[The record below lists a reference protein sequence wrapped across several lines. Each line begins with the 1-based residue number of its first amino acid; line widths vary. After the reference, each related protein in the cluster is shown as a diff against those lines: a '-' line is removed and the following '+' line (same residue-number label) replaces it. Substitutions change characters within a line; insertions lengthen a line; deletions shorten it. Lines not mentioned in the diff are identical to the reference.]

1 MTGALLAAWIL
12 LAGPYTVAVSID
24 RVKNSLELRDSLNRL
39 RESADP
45 AAETALFWLRVAFGP
60 ACPCLVLA
68 VRPDVRRK
76 LNQLASCKTPKSS
89 NHVTDGPRLLHGGGE
104 ANGIHGDGNATGNSE
119 LSTRAGGDAASATLA
134 DAGGAEADLQIT
146 DAGSEWEPAA
156 ETALAETGEPLRVPV
171 LFANSNGLHMQWGR
185 KIPDLSD
192 LSAAPPAAL
201 VRPAGRV
208 RRRGLPAGHSPGRV
222 GAVLAGQLGDI
233 SGDEEAKEAASSAAA
248 AASAPT
254 DPELATK
261 DAEPQQAL
269 EEPQKPR
276 RKKSSSGQE
285 PAVAQKQKK
294 KKKKKAAPVEP
305 TAPAADSS
313 FNSQSGLLVASGD
326 VPDASKDASASAK
339 RRPRR
344 VRQNSV
350 EPPPV
355 PQAQQQP
362 QPLPPCITKSPVR
375 PKRRP
380 DLPEVPPEA
389 PSATPREEATELAEI
404 PRDSGG
410 QQQPESTAVQKKKKR
425 KRTASRT
432 LPLMPQPVQALF
444 RCVMPAASK
453 RRCREAKEEDRKKKQ
468 KTEAEEK
475 LDDDDSES
483 DEDKEA
489 DAEEEDEDSSGGD
502 DDEAEDT
509 GPEELEWFSLE
520 GCDPEP
526 SDAAAV
532 ARLIRR
538 CQLPPWAPAGAAA
551 ALAERLT
558 DTPEGRRFASVV
570 KQSLPDEEE
579 EKEADGEDAEDDGVL
594 SVLGIADL
602 DSATGL
608 RECLGEAAMALQQ
621 QLLVKARAEELPP
634 ELSLPQ
640 LEALQT
646 ELAQAKSAPSRL
658 LLISPACVA
667 GEGDS
672 AGAEEAVFAED
683 DILQAA
689 AGLGAW
695 KPLRPPAGRGEADG
709 QSWIYRVCLLDAN
722 RLSAAI
728 DRLRQTQRSIL
739 SRGKFEFCE
748 QKFRSGLSAAMEDQP
763 QPSQQFALVL
773 QLPWDS
779 AMCQDSSDL
788 ITNSSGA
795 AADATGYRMEAANA
809 ALCVFNAL
817 ANGLSMAVFLNRS
830 FARSPACLLLTGL
843 SLFETI
849 FQLCQALYLAVG
861 LSLVRCHLP
870 LPGPGL
876 PLLLAGLAAA
886 TRQGSVAFQLARNWT
901 LAGLSFHRFE
911 AVCRHGV
918 GRKLL
923 AKSRCIPALAGCG
936 VACAAVA
943 LPRLFEAQELV
954 CQLPGEQRRFV
965 LSGPVPFGPV
975 FHSRLYQLLYL
986 SACLFLLQSGGPV
999 LVVTVC
1005 SARVLRTQC
1014 IALHPF
1020 SITGAVG
1027 AAAIR
1032 ESRNLRRRRAGTD
1045 KLIVTL
1051 ALTFFVLEMPAF
1063 FSKLLFAFRAL
1074 PAEAE
1079 VTLSRWSNFLITL
1092 DSSMNIFIYL
1102 VSNPTYLLVARGLL
1116 CGGSC
1121 SRRRAE
1127 QPETAAGLLGNRRHQ
1142 QAGRSADGYEGLQKP
1157 LRPSGCISRVSAV
1170 RLHLASFGRP
1180 AASRDCHSGP
1190 QRRAAHG
1197 RAPRRRNNG
1206 AAPSTESRGDG
1217 VSQQTADET
1226 RTAHLSFSTG
1236 RVPACGAQIGADE
1249 VPAGWSLRRH
1259 RSLGRTGS
1267 SETYNPEAEAMLL
1280 VLRIFWTASLAVTSC
1295 RAAASAKHWVNP
1307 GDFFNFQGS
1316 SSSTHQLEL
1325 EKPLEWDKLNPKDLN
1340 VKFDVSVFYGA
1351 CTMTLL
1357 GYTESGKTTISKTES
1372 PFVVLAA
1379 HSFQVNS
1386 KVGKRNI
1393 LGFNFKC
1400 RSVPAGN
1407 TCELYHMGY
1416 LELKCD
1422 NSKKRSYSPII
1433 PLGWFVNQ
1441 YYKDNKIDT
1450 WAQAHCQ
1457 NWFHNEDKKV
1467 RQAVLS
1473 LACHP
1478 LKEYA
1483 EASAVDFSYQKN
1495 ENIIKF
1501 NTVAGAQTVQPS
1513 QKCYLSTPVPHLS
1526 HWYWDLLPYRYCC
1539 LWWKGG
1545 GCSAFY
1551 HKARPSPKLQPPR
1564 NALNSAFLLGN
1575 FIARPFPSGKAA
1587 PNAFMCSKHGTFW
1600 LIKTSSF
1607 KVQARTGFPT
1617 SSNKKVGKKSSSA
1630 ARISSAFIAGLAF
1643 ETKGLPNL
1651 RFQVVVSEL
1660 EFDYHVL
1667 VSDTSRKNTE
1677 KIAKDNRRRNFG
1689 YVSISDRYTEFQDK
1703 LVVESFHLTYK
1714 KDELGITVML
1724 PRIGREFIRAMFSAS
1739 AGANVSGGLL
1749 GEVAGSSSVLAYL
1762 GAKCEK
1768 FRVPDTDS
1776 LFVPFDEKKIIDT
1789 AASTI
1794 TAAPTAPAKGAATSK
1809 ELRISGKKLSDAESV
1824 ACLAIK
1830 QHPDYC
1836 TAIDKGLKFM
1846 LKSEKSHIK
1855 SDPKKNSFAYC
1866 RSPPNISAV
1875 LLGTTPGA
1883 GVGSG
1888 EELKA
1893 DCPKGYQHGS
1903 LGNTKCE
1910 RKGKELRFELPTG
1923 FSCHLSIPD
1932 KKNFDKATGW
1942 YKGRGDFKFHQHEE
1956 KAGGGPISWRVG
1968 QSLVPP
1974 MATATRGAA
1983 AATTITQGGWE
1994 AARLWWR
2001 LRLQRRGGPGCFC
2014 SILMMHRSCDCQLM
2028 QFCWR
2033 GTADNRAGPVPIHFY
2048 FSRLQT
2054 AAGSSKLFT

>member
-1 MTGALLAAWIL
+1 
-12 LAGPYTVAVSID
+12 AV
-24 RVKNSLELRDSLNRL
+24 
-39 RESADP
+39 
-45 AAETALFWLRVAFGP
+45 TALSP
-60 ACPCLVLA
+60 LVQS
-68 VRPDVRRK
+68 VSQK
-76 LNQLASCKTPKSS
+76 NIWTGLNQ
-89 NHVTDGPRLLHGGGE
+89 
-104 ANGIHGDGNATGNSE
+104 
-119 LSTRAGGDAASATLA
+119 
-134 DAGGAEADLQIT
+134 
-146 DAGSEWEPAA
+146 
-156 ETALAETGEPLRVPV
+156 
-171 LFANSNGLHMQWGR
+171 F
-185 KIPDLSD
+185 
-192 LSAAPPAAL
+192 
-201 VRPAGRV
+201 
-208 RRRGLPAGHSPGRV
+208 
-222 GAVLAGQLGDI
+222 
-233 SGDEEAKEAASSAAA
+233 
-248 AASAPT
+248 
-254 DPELATK
+254 
-261 DAEPQQAL
+261 
-269 EEPQKPR
+269 
-276 RKKSSSGQE
+276 
-285 PAVAQKQKK
+285 
-294 KKKKKAAPVEP
+294 
-305 TAPAADSS
+305 
-313 FNSQSGLLVASGD
+313 
-326 VPDASKDASASAK
+326 
-339 RRPRR
+339 
-344 VRQNSV
+344 
-350 EPPPV
+350 
-355 PQAQQQP
+355 
-362 QPLPPCITKSPVR
+362 
-375 PKRRP
+375 
-380 DLPEVPPEA
+380 
-389 PSATPREEATELAEI
+389 
-404 PRDSGG
+404 
-410 QQQPESTAVQKKKKR
+410 
-425 KRTASRT
+425 
-432 LPLMPQPVQALF
+432 
-444 RCVMPAASK
+444 
-453 RRCREAKEEDRKKKQ
+453 
-468 KTEAEEK
+468 
-475 LDDDDSES
+475 
-483 DEDKEA
+483 
-489 DAEEEDEDSSGGD
+489 
-502 DDEAEDT
+502 
-509 GPEELEWFSLE
+509 
-520 GCDPEP
+520 
-526 SDAAAV
+526 
-532 ARLIRR
+532 
-538 CQLPPWAPAGAAA
+538 CQL
-551 ALAERLT
+551 
-558 DTPEGRRFASVV
+558 
-570 KQSLPDEEE
+570 
-579 EKEADGEDAEDDGVL
+579 
-594 SVLGIADL
+594 
-602 DSATGL
+602 
-608 RECLGEAAMALQQ
+608 
-621 QLLVKARAEELPP
+621 
-634 ELSLPQ
+634 
-640 LEALQT
+640 
-646 ELAQAKSAPSRL
+646 
-658 LLISPACVA
+658 
-667 GEGDS
+667 
-672 AGAEEAVFAED
+672 
-683 DILQAA
+683 
-689 AGLGAW
+689 
-695 KPLRPPAGRGEADG
+695 
-709 QSWIYRVCLLDAN
+709 
-722 RLSAAI
+722 
-728 DRLRQTQRSIL
+728 
-739 SRGKFEFCE
+739 
-748 QKFRSGLSAAMEDQP
+748 
-763 QPSQQFALVL
+763 
-773 QLPWDS
+773 
-779 AMCQDSSDL
+779 
-788 ITNSSGA
+788 
-795 AADATGYRMEAANA
+795 
-809 ALCVFNAL
+809 
-817 ANGLSMAVFLNRS
+817 
-830 FARSPACLLLTGL
+830 
-843 SLFETI
+843 
-849 FQLCQALYLAVG
+849 
-861 LSLVRCHLP
+861 
-870 LPGPGL
+870 
-876 PLLLAGLAAA
+876 
-886 TRQGSVAFQLARNWT
+886 
-901 LAGLSFHRFE
+901 
-911 AVCRHGV
+911 
-918 GRKLL
+918 
-923 AKSRCIPALAGCG
+923 
-936 VACAAVA
+936 
-943 LPRLFEAQELV
+943 
-954 CQLPGEQRRFV
+954 
-965 LSGPVPFGPV
+965 
-975 FHSRLYQLLYL
+975 
-986 SACLFLLQSGGPV
+986 
-999 LVVTVC
+999 
-1005 SARVLRTQC
+1005 
-1014 IALHPF
+1014 F
-1020 SITGAVG
+1020 S
-1027 AAAIR
+1027 
-1032 ESRNLRRRRAGTD
+1032 
-1045 KLIVTL
+1045 
-1051 ALTFFVLEMPAF
+1051 
-1063 FSKLLFAFRAL
+1063 
-1074 PAEAE
+1074 
-1079 VTLSRWSNFLITL
+1079 
-1092 DSSMNIFIYL
+1092 
-1102 VSNPTYLLVARGLL
+1102 
-1116 CGGSC
+1116 
-1121 SRRRAE
+1121 
-1127 QPETAAGLLGNRRHQ
+1127 
-1142 QAGRSADGYEGLQKP
+1142 
-1157 LRPSGCISRVSAV
+1157 
-1170 RLHLASFGRP
+1170 
-1180 AASRDCHSGP
+1180 
-1190 QRRAAHG
+1190 
-1197 RAPRRRNNG
+1197 
-1206 AAPSTESRGDG
+1206 
-1217 VSQQTADET
+1217 
-1226 RTAHLSFSTG
+1226 
-1236 RVPACGAQIGADE
+1236 
-1249 VPAGWSLRRH
+1249 
-1259 RSLGRTGS
+1259 
-1267 SETYNPEAEAMLL
+1267 PEAEAMLL

-1513 QKCYLSTPVPHLS
+1513 QKCYLSTPVASHIDGDLHAAPTAECCYGIKAKNVFLFKEFEDSDVFMLHGSTAYRSHPSGVDTRWTDYYLVGQVPHLS

-1974 MATATRGAA
+1974 DGNSNKGRGRSDDDHAGRLGGSAALVAA
-1983 AATTITQGGWE
+1983 AA
-1994 AARLWWR
+1994 AAAWWTRL
-2001 LRLQRRGGPGCFC
+2001 LLLHLDDAP
-2014 SILMMHRSCDCQLM
+2014 
-2028 QFCWR
+2028 
-2033 GTADNRAGPVPIHFY
+2033 
-2048 FSRLQT
+2048 
-2054 AAGSSKLFT
+2054 